1 MTWLLGIDGGG
12 TRCRARLTD
21 AGGQI
26 LGEGLGG
33 PANIRLGLATAWSGI
48 MQAVD
53 AALAAA
59 GLDRSILDRTRIGLG
74 LAGIVTDAD
83 GVSISKVAPLRFA
96 AVAAVSDAHTACL
109 GATGGADGAI
119 LITGTGSQGF
129 ALVGGTSH
137 AIGGYG
143 FPASD
148 QGSGAWIGR
157 EAVRAALLAH
167 DGLAPLGP
175 LTRAV
180 LDGLGGGPA
189 EVVPWSFAAKPADYA
204 ALAPLVLEH
213 AGKGDEAA
221 ATILRRAADDLAAM
235 ARRLRELGAPTV
247 SLVGGLSTPL
257 LPWLPDDIRRALAPP
272 KGDAMDGALILAR
285 RAAPLA
291 EAQMPYAPDIAP
303 LPLMAQEAA
312 ESPAVAARQME
323 RCGPLFRDL
332 GARLRALNPSVVVT
346 CARGSS
352 DHAAS
357 YGKYLIETALGLP
370 VASVG
375 PSVVSLYDTPLKLDG
390 ALFIAVSQS
399 GKSPDLLRLT
409 ESAKAGGALTV
420 AFVNDEASPLA
431 GLCDV
436 FIPLCAGPERSVAAT
451 KSYVASLLAF
461 LQLTAHWSDSADLH
475 AAVAAAPGALSKA
488 AALDWHPA
496 LSRLVSATG
505 LYVIGRGLGMGVA
518 QEMALKCKE
527 TCRLHAE
534 AFSAAEVI
542 HGPLALV
549 GPGFPVLAL
558 SQHDQTREPTA
569 QAAARMAGLGADVL
583 STDPGVPG
591 ATALPVVAG
600 LPPELEPMA
609 AVLSFYLAIH
619 RISAARGLDP
629 DVPANLRKVTETI

>member
-12 TRCRARLTD
+12 TRCRARLTE
-21 AGGQI
+21 AGGQV

-33 PANIRLGLATAWSGI
+33 PANIRLGLATAWTGI
-48 MQAVD
+48 LQAVD
-53 AALAAA
+53 AALATA

-74 LAGIVTDAD
+74 LAGIVTEAD
-83 GVSISKVAPLRFA
+83 GVATAQAAPLRFA
-96 AVAAVSDAHTACL
+96 AVAAVSDAHAACL

-129 ALVGGTSH
+129 ALVGGVAH

-148 QGSGAWIGR
+148 QGSGAWMGR

-167 DGLAPLGP
+167 DGLAPRGP
-175 LTRAV
+175 LAHAV
-180 LDGLGGGPA
+180 LDRLGGGPD
-189 EVVPWSFAAKPADYA
+189 EIVPWSFAAKPADYA

-213 AGKGDEAA
+213 AADPAA
-221 ATILRRAADDLAAM
+221 DAILRRAADDLAAM
-235 ARRLRELGAPTV
+235 VRRLVELGAPTV
-247 SLVGGLSTPL
+247 SLVGGLAGPL
-257 LPWLPDDIRRALAPP
+257 LPWLPDDVRPSLAPP
-272 KGDAMDGALILAR
+272 RGDAMDGALILAR
-285 RAAPLA
+285 RADSLA
-291 EAQMPYAPDIAP
+291 ETTMPYAPDIAP

-312 ESPAVAARQME
+312 ESPAVAARQIE

-332 GARLRALNPSVVVT
+332 GARLKALKPGVVVT

-357 YGKYLIETALGLP
+357 YGKYLVETALGLP

-409 ESAKAGGALTV
+409 ESAKKGGALTV
-420 AFVNDEASPLA
+420 AFVNDESSPLA
-431 GLCDV
+431 SLCDV

-461 LQLTAHWSDSADLH
+461 LQLAAHWSGSADLH
-475 AAVAAAPGALSKA
+475 AAVAQAPDALAKA

-496 LSRLVSATG
+496 LSRLTAAHG

-583 STDPGVPG
+583 STDPAVPG
-591 ATALPVVAG
+591 ATALPAVAG

-619 RISAARGLDP
+619 RVSAARGLDP